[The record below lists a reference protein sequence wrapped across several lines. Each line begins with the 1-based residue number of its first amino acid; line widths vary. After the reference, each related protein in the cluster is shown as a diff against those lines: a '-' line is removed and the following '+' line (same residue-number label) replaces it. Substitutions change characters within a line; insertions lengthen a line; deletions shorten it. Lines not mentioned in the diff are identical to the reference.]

1 MTRDPRA
8 GEPDAN
14 PTDDATLVLRCLDA
28 ARGGDRVGG
37 EGAWSELVRRHGPL
51 AWAVIRR
58 AGVDGADAADVYQTA
73 WLAALQS
80 LPRLRDPSRFAPW
93 LARTAHLQAVR
104 LRRTYGITRRVLSR
118 VDAREEDDR
127 APDEDIERF
136 ETRGAVAAALSR
148 VGARCESLLRA
159 LYYEDPPPAYADLAR
174 RLGMPVGSIGPTRAR
189 CLEKLDKLMGG
200 GS

>member
-1 MTRDPRA
+1 MS
-8 GEPDAN
+8 PDARTGSPDAD

-28 ARGGDRVGG
+28 GRGGDRAAG
-37 EGAWSELVRRHGPL
+37 EGAWAELVRRHGPL

-73 WLAALQS
+73 WLAALQA
-80 LPRLRDPSRFAPW
+80 LPKLRDPARFASW
-93 LARTAHLQAVR
+93 LARTAHLQAIR

-118 VDAREEDDR
+118 IDPREEDDR
-127 APDEDIERF
+127 APAEDIEKL
-136 ETRGAVAAALSR
+136 ETRNAVAAALAR

-159 LYYEDPPPAYADLAR
+159 LYYEDPPPAYTDLAQ

-189 CLEKLDKLMGG
+189 CLEKLDRLMGG